1 MVYESKDSLQSV
13 IDKYNLEVQQSQW
26 MSKQDAE
33 RFFNNPVFA
42 DAVFDKAIIENKFNT
57 PAIEV
62 SPNNLVSAR
71 VVEFRKSETKPFEEV
86 KSEIND
92 YLKKRNAQQ
101 NLINDGNILVSS
113 LQDGSANEP
122 KWIDDLTIDRSDKQ
136 GLSDVIAE
144 EVFKLNASSLP
155 VYAGIFDPKGEFM
168 VIKLDKVSS
177 EDIVTEDIE
186 FFNEEFLS
194 AIDKEIERA
203 YIEDLRADSKIKINT
218 KFLQLNN

>member
-1 MVYESKDSLQSV
+1 M
-13 IDKYNLEVQQSQW
+13 
-26 MSKQDAE
+26 
-33 RFFNNPVFA
+33 
-42 DAVFDKAIIENKFNT
+42 
-57 PAIEV
+57 
-62 SPNNLVSAR
+62 
-71 VVEFRKSETKPFEEV
+71 
-86 KSEIND
+86 
-92 YLKKRNAQQ
+92 
-101 NLINDGNILVSS
+101 
-113 LQDGSANEP
+113 
-122 KWIDDLTIDRSDKQ
+122 
-136 GLSDVIAE
+136 IAE